1 MYALAVS
8 VAMAGL
14 TVFVATGSGEAR
26 GPSVSA
32 HAAAEAQYR
41 NVRVTAATAAVKQ
54 GIKLAY
60 VYGSATVQPG
70 QFFIGDLKCPG
81 KFPHPIS
88 GGLDSNS
95 NNTFLVTSRPSPFG
109 VGAQAAH
116 RWTIGE
122 TNTDTQAHV
131 VTAVVVC
138 AQ

>member
-1 MYALAVS
+1 M
-8 VAMAGL
+8 
-14 TVFVATGSGEAR
+14 F
-26 GPSVSA
+26 A

-60 VYGSATVQPG
+60 VYGNATVQPG
-70 QFFIGDLKCPG
+70 QFLIGDLKCPG

-95 NNTFLVTSRPSPFG
+95 TNTFLVTSRPSPFG
-109 VGAQAAH
+109 VSAQAAH

-122 TNTDTQAHV
+122 TNTDTKPHG
-131 VTAVVVC
+131 VTVVVVC